1 MRLQKVQY
9 IAYFAIFGLFCNLY
23 FTLCKVYIT
32 LCIICFTKCKI
43 ENTKGE
49 TMTYQE
55 KKSIVSLISAILIF
69 GFYCL
74 YMYPQYPDGGL
85 ESTET
90 FRYWGSFVLN
100 LTLVSIVAHIIISII
115 FNILFR
121 ITTREKEPKF
131 ADELDKLIDLKAFRN
146 SFFVF
151 IVGFL
156 LAMGSLVI
164 YQPLQVMFI
173 ILITSGFISD
183 VTGSATK
190 LYHYRRGV

>member
-1 MRLQKVQY
+1 
-9 IAYFAIFGLFCNLY
+9 
-23 FTLCKVYIT
+23 
-32 LCIICFTKCKI
+32 
-43 ENTKGE
+43 
-49 TMTYQE
+49 
-55 KKSIVSLISAILIF
+55 
-69 GFYCL
+69 
-74 YMYPQYPDGGL
+74 MYPQYPGGVL

-90 FRYWGSFVLN
+90 FRYWGSFVLI

-115 FNILFR
+115 FNIVFR

-156 LAMGSLVI
+156 FAMGSLII

-183 VTGSATK
+183 LTGSATK